1 MRALAAQPYLEGEL
15 IYAEKIHELDTPT
28 LSAVLMRLTEL
39 HRGTSP
45 QPVPLKRPRDATS
58 DEVNEDTA
66 IKRYKSYE
74 HAREA
79 QTEQSM
85 SAVAAMLGTY
95 HARHREKLFAEQLQR
110 STLNRMPPVV
120 DTTGTVPRVINAHL
134 PRDPVSLT
142 LELSALLKQHQIEV
156 CHVLSELCLTI

>member
-15 IYAEKIHELDTPT
+15 LYAEKIYDPDTPT

-45 QPVPLKRPRDATS
+45 QHQPLKRSRDATS
-58 DEVNEDTA
+58 DEVREGA
-66 IKRYKSYE
+66 AKRHKSQE

-95 HARHREKLFAEQLQR
+95 HARHKEKQFAAQLQQ
-110 STLNRMPPVV
+110 STANRTQPVV

-134 PRDPVSLT
+134 PRDPVALT
-142 LELSALLKQHQIEV
+142 LELSAMLKQHQIEV
-156 CHVLSELCLTI
+156 CHVLE